1 MTISVSV
8 PATSANLGP
17 GFDSFGIAMGLY
29 DDVSATIADGSC
41 RVSVTGVA
49 ADVAQDLVTGGSDLD
64 RIAFLAQ
71 AALAMLAL
79 GTLFLPSLRAW
90 LRNPGS

>member
-1 MTISVSV
+1 
-8 PATSANLGP
+8 
-17 GFDSFGIAMGLY
+17 
-29 DDVSATIADGSC
+29 
-41 RVSVTGVA
+41 
-49 ADVAQDLVTGGSDLD
+49 VAQDLVTGGSDLD

-71 AALAMLAL
+71 AALALLAL